1 MVYDRKLESCE
12 VTNES
17 GLVNAVS
24 TTGGATSAIQTSTT
38 TGSSKMFKPGNW
50 SYGDNPLAF
59 TQTPCAFCTL
69 KRECA
74 PGNRINPQNCVYMKD
89 WCSVSKQIIDF

>member
-17 GLVNAVS
+17 GVVNATS
-24 TTGGATSAIQTSTT
+24 TSGGGTSAIQTANAA
-38 TGSSKMFKPGNW
+38 TGSGKMFKPGNW

-59 TQTPCAFCTL
+59 T
-69 KRECA
+69 
-74 PGNRINPQNCVYMKD
+74 
-89 WCSVSKQIIDF
+89 